1 MLKKHPIA
9 PLFSQGSS
17 LYHMAMDILKAEDK
31 DIDRIMAIYDEG
43 RAFMRKSGNLR
54 QWTGG
59 YPSESLIAD
68 DIASGYLYK
77 AVEDGTVLGAFFFA
91 IIDDPTYHVIEGGK
105 WLNEAPYAVLHR
117 LASDGSYSGIADLC
131 LDWCF
136 TKTANLRVDT
146 HQDNKVLQHI
156 LLKHGFTYCGIIYV
170 RNHSPRLA
178 YHKIL

>member
-1 MLKKHPIA
+1 
-9 PLFSQGSS
+9 
-17 LYHMAMDILKAEDK
+17 MDILKAEDK

-91 IIDDPTYHVIEGGK
+91 VMDDPTYHVINGS
-105 WLNEAPYAVLHR
+105 WSSDRPYGVIHRIARSSSYKGSFLHDAVAF
-117 LASDGSYSGIADLC
+117 ASARCDYI
-131 LDWCF
+131 
-136 TKTANLRVDT
+136 RVDT
-146 HQDNKVLQHI
+146 HQDNAPMQMALERE
-156 LLKHGFTYCGIIYV
+156 GFRKCGIIWIQDRSERV
-170 RNHSPRLA
+170 A
-178 YHKIL
+178 FDKII

>member
-1 MLKKHPIA
+1 MV
-9 PLFSQGSS
+9 QT
-17 LYHMAMDILKAEDK
+17 
-31 DIDRIMAIYDEG
+31 
-43 RAFMRKSGNLR
+43 GNPT
-54 QWTGG
+54 QWADG
-59 YPSESLIAD
+59 YPEPSFIAKE
-68 DIASGYLYK
+68 IASGHCY
-77 AVEDGTVLGAFFFA
+77 VFVDPLGKIVATFCY
-91 IIDDPTYHVIEGGK
+91 IEGDDPTYHVIEGGK

-178 YHKIL
+178 YQKIL